1 MKNKFEIIED
11 HFTFCIL
18 KVNGNIVGRY
28 CYDDAVE
35 IISFIYR
42 MKQKME
48 AKTGLHPEIS
58 FNNSVL
64 TLSTELHEFYFN
76 VSTLMFEDVQKSVET
91 ELEKYLDSYADK
103 HRTCQFVA
111 GTTETRS
118 AYKGSLSQ

>member
-1 MKNKFEIIED
+1 MKNKLEIIED

-18 KVNGNIVGRY
+18 KVNGNVVGRY

-64 TLSTELHEFYFN
+64 TLSTELHEFHFN
-76 VSTLMFEDVQKSVET
+76 VSTLMFEDVQTSVESQ
-91 ELEKYLDSYADK
+91 LEEYLSGFADK
-103 HRTCQFVA
+103 HRTQTVVA
-111 GTTETRS
+111 ATGGARIVFH
-118 AYKGSLSQ
+118 GSSR

>member
-11 HFTFCIL
+11 KFTFCIL
-18 KVNGNIVGRY
+18 KVNDSVVGRY

-35 IISFIYR
+35 MTSFIYR

-64 TLSTELHEFYFN
+64 TLSTELHEFCFN
-76 VSTLMFEDVQKSVET
+76 VSTLMFEDVQTSVESQ
-91 ELEKYLDSYADK
+91 LEEYLSGFADK
-103 HRTCQFVA
+103 NRTQTVVTATGGARIVFH
-111 GTTETRS
+111 
-118 AYKGSLSQ
+118 GSSR